1 VNFVMVRVKLENVCK
16 RFGSVV
22 AADNVCLDILEG
34 EFFTIL
40 GPSGCGKTTTLR
52 IIAGLERVDSG
63 RVLFN
68 DVDVTNTPPYLRG
81 TGMVF
86 QNYALWPHM
95 TVFDNVA
102 FGLKIRKVGKYEI
115 RRRVKEVLELVKLSG
130 LEDRYPH
137 QLSGGQQ
144 QRVALARA
152 LVIEPKVLLL
162 DEPLSNLDAKLRV
175 EMRGEL
181 KSLQRRLK
189 ITTIYVTHDQD
200 EALTL
205 SDRIAIMNNGRILQV
220 STPIDIY
227 NKPRDLFVA
236 SFIGKC
242 TVLIGVVQNR
252 SDGYLEVK
260 CDDMVLWGVPAYE
273 DLNINVGSRVAC
285 ILRPESFK
293 LEASASDNVFDG
305 YVKHVSFYG
314 SRNEVRVAVKSSE
327 LIASF
332 DSSVNIDVNKPIKI
346 AIPRDRVIVIPYHDT

>member
-1 VNFVMVRVKLENVCK
+1 MVRVKLENVYK

-22 AADNVCLDILEG
+22 AVDNVCLDILEG

-63 RVLFN
+63 RVLFD

-102 FGLKIRKVGKYEI
+102 FGLKIRKVGKDEI

-236 SFIGKC
+236 SFIGRC

-273 DLNINVGSRVAC
+273 DLNISVGSRVAC

-346 AIPRDRVIVIPYHDT
+346 AIPRDRVIVVPHHDT

>member
-1 VNFVMVRVKLENVCK
+1 MVRVKLENVCK

-102 FGLKIRKVGKYEI
+102 FGLKIRKVGKDEI

-175 EMRGEL
+175 EMRGEV

-273 DLNINVGSRVAC
+273 DLNISVGSRVAC

-346 AIPRDRVIVIPYHDT
+346 AIP

>member
-1 VNFVMVRVKLENVCK
+1 MVRVKLENVCK
-16 RFGSVV
+16 KFGNVV
-22 AADNVCLDILEG
+22 AADNVCLDIFEG

-63 RVLFN
+63 KVLFD
-68 DVDVTNTPPYLRG
+68 DVDVTNIPPYLRN

-102 FGLKIRKVGKYEI
+102 FGLKIRKVSRDEI

-130 LEDRYPH
+130 LENRYPH

-175 EMRGEL
+175 EMRSEL
-181 KSLQRRLK
+181 KSLQRKLK

-205 SDRIAIMNNGRILQV
+205 SDRVAIMNNGRILQV

-242 TVLIGVVQNR
+242 TILTGVVQNR

-260 CDDMVLWGVPAYE
+260 CDDMTLWGVPAYE
-273 DLNINVGSRVAC
+273 DLNITVGSRVAC
-285 ILRPESFK
+285 ILRPENFK
-293 LEASASDNVFDG
+293 LEVSASDNVFDG

-314 SRNEVRVAVKSSE
+314 SRNEIKVAVRSSE
-327 LIASF
+327 LIISF

-346 AIPRDRVIVIPYHDT
+346 AIPRDKVIILPYHAT

>member
-1 VNFVMVRVKLENVCK
+1 MVRVKLENVYK

-22 AADNVCLDILEG
+22 AVDNVCLDILEG

-63 RVLFN
+63 RVLFD

-102 FGLKIRKVGKYEI
+102 FGLKIRKVGKDEI

-236 SFIGKC
+236 SFIGRC

-273 DLNINVGSRVAC
+273 DLNISVGSRVAC

-346 AIPRDRVIVIPYHDT
+346 AIPRDRVIVIPHHDT

>member
-1 VNFVMVRVKLENVCK
+1 MVRVKLENVYK

-22 AADNVCLDILEG
+22 AVDNVCLDILEG

-63 RVLFN
+63 RVLFD

-102 FGLKIRKVGKYEI
+102 FGLKIRKVGKDEI

-236 SFIGKC
+236 SFIGRC

-273 DLNINVGSRVAC
+273 DLNISVGSRVAC

-293 LEASASDNVFDG
+293 LEPSASDNVFDG

-346 AIPRDRVIVIPYHDT
+346 AIPRDRVIVVPHHDT